1 MARPVESR
9 VPKVFWEMSGGQQVA
24 RKEEPS
30 RSLDVK
36 ANVNRDWNTGH
47 NGFMYALWGFWWL
60 DAALA
65 YTIAFGVIFF
75 ILGQKSRDIAKV
87 VPIWIIPVVA
97 LIASSTCGGLLGNAL
112 ISHSH
117 TMALVSSAFALTM
130 CIIGLSF
137 TTMITSSFLL
147 RLFIHGVPEATTV
160 LATFNTLTPLGQ
172 GGYSLLVNGENLSKL
187 IPIQLGD
194 DFPQSQLSG
203 QMFYSIC
210 FCFAYILWCMGIAWS
225 LVSIFSIGRRATKLP
240 KFCVTHWCIV
250 FPNGVFALLSVQ
262 IGNVLDSRF
271 YKGFGAA
278 WSIIVFILWT
288 GLFIRSIPAFIDGT
302 IFLSPV
308 PRAPHK
314 SRKKKSVRNEKH
326 ELPHEHDHDD
336 GSTLCDDAATIRH
349 PSPDTPP
356 TPTRSLTVPKSSV
369 PLANPMQL
377 VSKPSVSQ
385 PEPSAPNTLE
395 RPMAAEL
402 PATEHVTVHNT
413 WSAKVFSGCGTVT
426 ASDDEALMDYR
437 AETISHVEGQ
447 VSGARPAQ

>member
-1 MARPVESR
+1 MSDVEAQACKVAHDTSSVTRSPQYVTWRERIRLFSWQWHAVVMATAVTSSIVHLFPYHNDSLGLKIVAL
-9 VPKVFWEMSGGQQVA
+9 VVFLIGLLVFTFDLVCIVAKAYLFPKECLELI
-24 RKEEPS
+24 RDPS
-30 RSLDVK
+30 KSSFAGFIAVGAAGLID
-36 ANVNRDWNTGH
+36 AGLNVNRDWNTGH

-314 SRKKKSVRNEKH
+314 SRKKKSPRH
-326 ELPHEHDHDD
+326 
-336 GSTLCDDAATIRH
+336 ST
-349 PSPDTPP
+349 DTD
-356 TPTRSLTVPKSSV
+356 
-369 PLANPMQL
+369 Q
-377 VSKPSVSQ
+377 
-385 PEPSAPNTLE
+385 
-395 RPMAAEL
+395 
-402 PATEHVTVHNT
+402 
-413 WSAKVFSGCGTVT
+413 
-426 ASDDEALMDYR
+426 
-437 AETISHVEGQ
+437 ISHGPEILCPFGKSHAIGVQ
-447 VSGARPAQ
+447 AIRFST